1 MTTEFAE
8 PVPRILRMGTWQINW
23 YLVADDDGVTVV
35 DAGVPAYKRQLE
47 PGLAQ
52 LGRTLDDVRAVVL
65 THGDPDHKG
74 FAEKLRKERG
84 IPVHVHA
91 ADGPLTRGE
100 QSKPREAS
108 LLPYLR
114 HAATWKIIAELA
126 RGGRP
131 LHVAEVQTFQ
141 DGAVLDVPGRPR
153 AIHAPGHSAGCV
165 AFHFERH
172 DALILGDVL
181 FEDNVLTGRRGPQIS
196 PAAFNTSS
204 EQALASLDRLEPV
217 QAGSLLFGHGDP
229 WTGGTAAA
237 VDAARRAG
245 PS

>member
-1 MTTEFAE
+1 MTATWVE
-8 PVPRILRMGTWQINW
+8 PVPGILRMGTPLINW

-35 DAGVPAYKRQLE
+35 DAGAPAYRRQLE

-52 LGRTLDDVRAVVL
+52 LGRTVADVRAVIL
-65 THGDPDHKG
+65 THG
-74 FAEKLRKERG
+74 
-84 IPVHVHA
+84 
-91 ADGPLTRGE
+91 
-100 QSKPREAS
+100 
-108 LLPYLR
+108 
-114 HAATWKIIAELA
+114 
-126 RGGRP
+126 
-131 LHVAEVQTFQ
+131 
-141 DGAVLDVPGRPR
+141 
-153 AIHAPGHSAGCV
+153 AGCV

-181 FEDNVLTGRRGPQIS
+181 FEYNVLTGRRGPQIS

-237 VDAARRAG
+237 VDAAR
-245 PS
+245 